1 MGQAKQRGSFE
12 QRKQEAKERN
22 KIEKENRIMVEFEIE
37 AAKTPEQ
44 KKKEK
49 KAKRKLVQ
57 LLGLAASLN

>member
-1 MGQAKQRGSFE
+1 
-12 QRKQEAKERN
+12 
-22 KIEKENRIMVEFEIE
+22 MVEFEIE